1 MNSTTFQD
9 NLFSHSRWRRN
20 LAKALEDYKSWR
32 NTYGLDD
39 TNSSNTLL
47 SIIEAFSSDRVT
59 LAFVAEFSRG
69 KTELINSLFFAE
81 TGVRLL
87 PSTAGRTTMS
97 PTELF
102 YDEVGGSYIRLLA
115 IETRL
120 EDAPLNVL
128 KSNPA
133 RWKQINFD
141 PNSSDQ
147 MQEVFKELIAVK
159 RVPKA
164 DAMKLGL
171 FDDRLAAE
179 LGLEN
184 ADYVEIPQWR
194 HALIS
199 FPHPLLKEGLAILD
213 TPGLNALGSEP
224 ELTLSM
230 LPSAQAII
238 FVIAADTGVTK
249 SDMEMWTNHVNKA
262 TKAGRQGLAVV
273 MNKIDLMW
281 DDMTTDGN
289 YQKSIQSQIAVTAK
303 TLGISADFIFPVS
316 AKQAL
321 LAKIKNDSALLE
333 RSKISDIE
341 QYLAEDIIQ
350 QRQKILM
357 GVIENDIG
365 FLVTESF
372 NLVENNYAKSFKQ
385 LEELKQLDFDNK
397 DMIAKLVI
405 DTKKQQ
411 TAYLDNLAQFKNS
424 RDAFALQFSALMKA
438 LSPLRV
444 EILIKSSKYEIGKS
458 LTTHGMKQSMRKL
471 FDDLRDLLN
480 DCVEST
486 QATQDLVKKIHKQF
500 HDDYGFQEIE
510 PKLFQIET
518 YQSSLEQLFD
528 DGEEFRKSTK
538 ITLTEQSLV
547 VKKLYDTLII
557 KAYNIIATANTDAK
571 TWGRNV
577 MSPLMH
583 QIMAYKKQLEDRL
596 VVLNSSIESKE
607 NLKHNLERLD
617 KELVLI
623 IKQRNELN
631 SIVKE
636 IEGETSVFRKSASF
650 LINDISRSY
659 VDFL

>member
-9 NLFSHSRWRRN
+9 NLFNHSCWRRN

-102 YDEVGGSYIRLLA
+102 YDEIGGSYIRLLA

-120 EDAPLNVL
+120 EDAPLYVL

-159 RVPKA
+159 RVSKA
-164 DAMKLGL
+164 EAMKLGL

-199 FPHPLLKEGLAILD
+199 FPHPLLEQGLTILD

-281 DDMTTDGN
+281 DDMTTDSN

-303 TLGISADFIFPVS
+303 ALGISADFIFPVS
-316 AKQAL
+316 AKHAL
-321 LAKIKNDSALLE
+321 IAKIKNDSALLE
-333 RSKISDIE
+333 RSKISEIE

-357 GVIENDIG
+357 RVIENDIG

-372 NLVENNYAKSFKQ
+372 NLVENNYAKSFRQ

-397 DMIAKLVI
+397 EMIAKLVM
-405 DTKKQQ
+405 DTQTQQ
-411 TAYLDNLAQFKNS
+411 SAYLDNLAQFKTS

-607 NLKHNLERLD
+607 NLQHNLERLD